1 MSDLGEQTTAA
12 IRAGSPALAAA
23 LSPLGRRVAFPPGI
37 PFQAAEARGAE
48 LNATI
53 GQITDGRGSA
63 VPLPPMAAALG
74 GLAPED
80 RNRAFLNSP
89 VEGLPELRQRWREW
103 QRRGGATTPS
113 SLPLVTVGLTHG
125 LSLAAD
131 LFAGEG
137 RAVAVPAPFWGN
149 YRQTFEARTG
159 ARLLAAPAYR
169 DGRFNPEALA
179 EALAGLP
186 AGEPAVAIVNVPSN
200 PGGYSPTVDER
211 AELRDSLLGVARR
224 RPLVVLCDDAY
235 AGLVYEEGIPPESMF
250 WELAGLDPNLV
261 PVKIDG
267 GTKEFSFFGG
277 RVGFLTFPFE
287 PESEA
292 AAALESKVK
301 CLVRATVG
309 SPVAASQAVL
319 LQALRDGGAAA
330 HVEAVRALLAG
341 RYRALKGALA
351 GADRE
356 LFTPLPFNSGCFA
369 LLELSERLGTSAE
382 AARKRLLAEESTG
395 LVSVGERFL
404 RIAFCSVDETALP
417 ELVRRI
423 ERGLAIR

>member
-1 MSDLGEQTTAA
+1 MGDLGQQTTAA
-12 IRAGSPALAAA
+12 IRDASPALAAA
-23 LSPLGRRVAFPPGI
+23 LSPLGRRVAYPPGI

-80 RNRAFLNSP
+80 RNRAFLYSP

-235 AGLVYEEGIPPESMF
+235 AGLVYEVGIPPESMF